1 MEYHHWSI
9 WDEIWLTSG
18 ISTDPYGNTD
28 PFAFSSRDDD
38 MSIKNCKSTSHKT
51 HMYTSMLPQLLRLS
65 KKRCCRRCLTVI
77 LFCPIGLSVYL
88 GL

>member
-28 PFAFSSRDDD
+28 PLAFSSRDDD
-38 MSIKNCKSTSHKT
+38 ISIKNCKSTSHKNT
-51 HMYTSMLPQLLRLS
+51 CIIDTYYSIAAQN
-65 KKRCCRRCLTVI
+65 KRRESLA
-77 LFCPIGLSVYL
+77 
-88 GL
+88 

>member
-28 PFAFSSRDDD
+28 PLAFSSRDDD
-38 MSIKNCKSTSHKT
+38 ISIKNTFYDHHDIPNT
-51 HMYTSMLPQLLRLS
+51 FLYPFH
-65 KKRCCRRCLTVI
+65 I
-77 LFCPIGLSVYL
+77 LFPISMGDLQDPID
-88 GL
+88 GGT